1 MVSKNQIKL
10 ITSLRLKKYRENHK
24 LFLAEGTK
32 VIDELHRAGLKF
44 YELFSTENLPGVP
57 DHLITRVSETE
68 LQKISSLKTPNT
80 AVAVVHIPEEK
91 QLQTSGWTLVLDDVR
106 DPGNLGTIIRL
117 CDWFGIK
124 NLVCS
129 LSTVDC
135 YNAKVVQATMGSLA
149 RVNIYYRDLEEFLS
163 ENKTAKVYGAFMDGV
178 NVYKFQFPKEGI
190 LVMGNEAN
198 GISPAIEKFITHKV
212 SIPQF
217 GNLQETESL
226 NVATATAIL
235 LSELHR
241 TIEK

>member
-10 ITSLRLKKYRENHK
+10 ITSLRLKKYREKHK

-44 YELFSTENLPGVP
+44 YELFSTENLPNIP
-57 DHLITRVSETE
+57 EHLITQISESE

-80 AVAVVHIPEEK
+80 VLAVVHIPEEK
-91 QLQTSGWTLVLDDVR
+91 KLETSGWTLVLDDIR

-117 CDWFGIK
+117 CDWFGIE

-129 LSTVDC
+129 LTTVDC

-149 RVNIYYRDLEEFLS
+149 RVHIYYRNLEEFLS
-163 ENKTAKVYGAFMDGV
+163 ENKTTKVYGAFMNGD
-178 NVYKFQFPKEGI
+178 NIYNSTFSKEGI

-198 GISPAIEKFITHKV
+198 GISPDIEKYMSHKV

-241 TIEK
+241 AIEK